1 MNSKVRDLG
10 EAEELTQIFCSNT
23 GGRLTAWNKD
33 EQYDYEVDEDA
44 GKNKL
49 DFKTLADV
57 KELV

>member
-49 DFKTLADV
+49 DIKTLADV
-57 KELV
+57 K